1 MQRRIVA
8 AAAVRAIA
16 AIMLGAIASGAGA
29 SFHTFVI
36 DELYSS
42 PDGNVQFIELH
53 ESVGAN
59 GEDLLA
65 GHTLTSTS
73 GAATRIYTF
82 PANLPNSQTA
92 NKRVLIATQGFANL
106 GIVTA
111 DYVVPAPFLFPGG
124 GTLNY
129 AGVDSVAYPALPADG
144 VSALYRGGAVAL
156 NVATNF
162 AGESGSIA
170 PAPPQPPPSATVTG
184 VPALAPP
191 LLAVLALLLPLGA
204 LLSRSRGR

>member
-1 MQRRIVA
+1 MQNQRVSAAIRAGAALSLSLLA
-8 AAAVRAIA
+8 AA
-16 AIMLGAIASGAGA
+16 AGA

-42 PDGNVQFIELH
+42 PDGSLQFVELH

-65 GHTLTSTS
+65 GHSLTSTS
-73 GAATRIYTF
+73 GAVTRNYTF
-82 PANLPNSQTA
+82 PTNLPSALTA

-106 GIVTA
+106 GIVA
-111 DYVVPAPFLFPGG
+111 PDYIVAAPFLFPGG

-129 AGVDSVAYPALPADG
+129 AGVDSFTYAALPGDG
-144 VSALYRGGAVAL
+144 VNALYRSGAVAP

-162 AGESGSIA
+162 AGQSGSVA
-170 PAPPQPPPSATVTG
+170 PAPPPPSTPVLGIPTIAS
-184 VPALAPP
+184 P
-191 LLAVLALLLPLGA
+191 LLALLSALLVLGA
-204 LLSRSRGR
+204 AAVRRFR